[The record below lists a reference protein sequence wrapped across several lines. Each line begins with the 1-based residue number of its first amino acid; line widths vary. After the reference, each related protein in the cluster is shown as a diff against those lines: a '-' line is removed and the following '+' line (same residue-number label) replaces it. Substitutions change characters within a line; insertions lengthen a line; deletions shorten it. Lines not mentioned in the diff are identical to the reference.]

1 VDQID
6 ERVARSFARQGFM
19 RNLGA
24 RLVAASG
31 GRCVIEADW
40 AESLTQQHGF
50 FHAGVTAS
58 LADSAAGYA
67 AFSLMPPDASVLTV
81 EYKINLLNP
90 AQGERLRATATVI
103 KPGRTLMVTRA
114 SVEAIRDGQATQCA
128 EFLATVFVLA
138 GKPDDASFKGS

>member
-1 VDQID
+1 MEQID

-24 RLVAASG
+24 RLIAGSA

-67 AFSLMPPDASVLTV
+67 AYSLMPPDASVLTV

-90 AQGERLRATATVI
+90 AKGERLRATATVI
-103 KPGRTLMVTRA
+103 KPGRTLMVARA
-114 SVEAIRDGQATQCA
+114 SVEAIRGDEATPCA
-128 EFLATVFVLA
+128 EVLATVFVLA
-138 GKPDDASFKGS
+138 GKPDDPTFKAS